1 MYFCLLRMAGPRF
14 LSVGTMINSGLFLR
28 MFKVRSW
35 SGVKFDFL

>member
-1 MYFCLLRMAGPRF
+1 
-14 LSVGTMINSGLFLR
+14 MINSGLFLR